1 MTIRSWRIALI
12 SLGLGLL
19 AIGGIVLLL
28 DVAPRDYIGIVTW
41 FAGAIILHDGLL
53 SLGVFATNLV
63 LRRAGRIVPWAVIA
77 IVQGAI
83 VVGGI
88 VTLIVVP
95 QIVKKSIGTTNST
108 VLPLDYGLNLGLFY
122 AGLLLVTVV
131 TIGLYLRLTAATRR
145 SLRDRAAVPAGP
157 NQG

>member
-1 MTIRSWRIALI
+1 M
-12 SLGLGLL
+12 
-19 AIGGIVLLL
+19 
-28 DVAPRDYIGIVTW
+28 
-41 FAGAIILHDGLL
+41 
-53 SLGVFATNLV
+53 
-63 LRRAGRIVPWAVIA
+63 
-77 IVQGAI
+77 QGAI

-95 QIVKKSIGTTNST
+95 QIVKKSIGTTNPT